1 MPVTFIRYNKAK
13 GADPPAESKQFQ
25 IGDFTGGASDKNL
38 KRAPFYGLYDYSQ
51 GGFIYLREELERA
64 GITPNSYITALEFQF
79 KGWTTGYTANNQ
91 IIKMAHTSERAFPSR
106 TSPSYIDIGVSKLEE
121 VKSNFTFVI
130 PRKEDF
136 EKLEFD
142 KEFIWDG
149 HNNILISWENRDG
162 SWKSGYGHLRGIDSI
177 DLEDRS
183 HFWFAD
189 KSYPTSDSSW
199 DGFRANLKI
208 WARVAGSGQEG
219 RL

>member
-1 MPVTFIRYNKAK
+1 MKKLITILLTTFLICTASY
-13 GADPPAESKQFQ
+13 GATIKELLGLDGKKYGKCGYLASNE
-25 IGDFTGGASDKNL
+25 GYWGRRDFTYIAFDNKYFYTNYDSNKKKFITEIRVKTKAFKESVIQSRSD
-38 KRAPFYGLYDYSQ
+38 PTIDT
-51 GGFIYLREELERA
+51 IYTYVTLSP
-64 GITPNSYITALEFQF
+64 GTNSEKFFRL
-79 KGWTTGYTANNQ
+79 
-91 IIKMAHTSERAFPSR
+91 
-106 TSPSYIDIGVSKLEE
+106 
-121 VKSNFTFVI
+121 
-130 PRKEDF
+130 
-136 EKLEFD
+136 KLEFD

-199 DGFRANLKI
+199 DGFRANLKL

>member
-1 MPVTFIRYNKAK
+1 
-13 GADPPAESKQFQ
+13 
-25 IGDFTGGASDKNL
+25 
-38 KRAPFYGLYDYSQ
+38 
-51 GGFIYLREELERA
+51 
-64 GITPNSYITALEFQF
+64 
-79 KGWTTGYTANNQ
+79 
-91 IIKMAHTSERAFPSR
+91 MAHTSERAFPSR
-106 TSPSYIDIGVSKLEE
+106 TSPSYTDIGVSTLEE

-199 DGFRANLKI
+199 DGFRANLKL
-208 WARVAGSGQEG
+208 WARVAGNEQEG